1 MGVADH
7 NSSVKIPYSVEDVFE
22 ALKKSSQYI
31 YGMKVDSV
39 DELLK
44 TVYLKAGTSAFSWG
58 ENVTVTVKA
67 AEDGESI
74 VEVTSAS
81 KTGVFG
87 SVVDMGKNNKN
98 LKTIMDELSMELK
111 KYPKISKISP
121 EPAKV
126 TSIADEIRKLA
137 DLKKEGILTEEE
149 FNAKKKQ
156 LLNL

>member
-1 MGVADH
+1 
-7 NSSVKIPYSVEDVFE
+7 
-22 ALKKSSQYI
+22 
-31 YGMKVDSV
+31 MKVDSV

-44 TVYLKAGTSAFSWG
+44 TVYLKAGISAFSWG

-111 KYPKISKISP
+111 N
-121 EPAKV
+121 
-126 TSIADEIRKLA
+126 IRRFQK
-137 DLKKEGILTEEE
+137 
-149 FNAKKKQ
+149 FPQNQ
-156 LLNL
+156 